1 MTILD
6 ASAVLGL
13 IQAEPRANGVVS
25 YLVDA
30 AMSAVNHAEVIGK
43 LTDVGMPATMAAE
56 VVDRLHIEVLA
67 FTERH
72 AVVVGEL
79 RSRTSRFGLSLGDRA
94 CLATGLIEGGRV
106 VTLDRRWAEIDLDV
120 PIVVLA

>member
-13 IQAEPRANGVVS
+13 IQAEPRANGVLS
-25 YLVDA
+25 YLVDG
-30 AMSAVNHAEVIGK
+30 AMSAVNHAEVVGK
-43 LTDVGMPATMAAE
+43 LVDVGMPATMAAE
-56 VVDRLHIEVLA
+56 LVDRLHIEVLP

-94 CLATGLIEGGRV
+94 CLATGLVEGRHV
-106 VTLDRRWAEIDLDV
+106 VTLDRMWAELDLGLG
-120 PIVVLA
+120 IVVLG